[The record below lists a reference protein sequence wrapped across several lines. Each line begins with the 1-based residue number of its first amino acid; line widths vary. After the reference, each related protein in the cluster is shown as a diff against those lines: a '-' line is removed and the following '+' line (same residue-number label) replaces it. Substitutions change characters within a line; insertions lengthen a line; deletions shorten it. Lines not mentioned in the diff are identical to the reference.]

1 MLVIDDTSM
10 PEKGKHSVG
19 VAPQYEDLDAPEY
32 GAFDDDRGGFNACRR
47 RSDSTDSASM
57 LTKGDAV
64 SGDGSRH
71 LARSNIQAGTS
82 NHRSAAE
89 PLNVQRKTTPSALS
103 TASWIATRI
112 PNHGC
117 Q

>member
-1 MLVIDDTSM
+1 
-10 PEKGKHSVG
+10 
-19 VAPQYEDLDAPEY
+19 LDAPEY
-32 GAFDDDRGGFNACRR
+32 GAFGDDSGGFNACRR
-47 RSDSTDSASM
+47 RSDSIDSASM

-64 SGDGSRH
+64 SSGGWGQA
-71 LARSNIQAGTS
+71 ARSNIQAGTS
-82 NHRSAAE
+82 SHRSAAE

-103 TASWIATRI
+103 STSWIATRI

>member
-1 MLVIDDTSM
+1 
-10 PEKGKHSVG
+10 
-19 VAPQYEDLDAPEY
+19 LDAPEC
-32 GAFDDDRGGFNACRR
+32 GAFDDDSGGFNACRR

-64 SGDGSRH
+64 SRDGSRH

-82 NHRSAAE
+82 SHRSAAE